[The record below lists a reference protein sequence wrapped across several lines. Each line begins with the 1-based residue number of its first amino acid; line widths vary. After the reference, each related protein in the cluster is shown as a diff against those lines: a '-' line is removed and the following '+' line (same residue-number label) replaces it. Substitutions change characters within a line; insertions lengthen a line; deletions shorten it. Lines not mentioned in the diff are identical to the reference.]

1 MAGKNYLKQMD
12 FGNEAADDVDD
23 DELKSYFVTQEHF
36 NIFLKENK
44 RLQIIK
50 AKKGMGKSALI
61 KWIGL
66 AISEQ
71 DENALVIKIR
81 GSDLSRENFKLTNAL
96 IEPNDYIQDWIVR
109 LCAVVNRELARKINF
124 AYRDDEISLVES
136 TEVQGFKERSLV
148 SCLLERFRSILGKYQ
163 PTSTKE
169 INHHEILKRIESLDE
184 SKIWILIDD
193 LDATFQNSNKEKVNI
208 GSFFSACRYMIQD
221 VKGVNFRVT
230 LRSDV
235 WPVIRRHDEAMDKIE
250 QYVSE
255 IEWTEEDF
263 KQILCRRIQTEF
275 SDDFYG
281 LDDDE
286 LLGKIFK
293 PTVFW
298 NEKQVPTYQVLYIL
312 AYNRPR
318 WGVQLCK
325 LAQDDALRKRMS
337 HIEKLNIDARWGEYG
352 LKRIAD
358 LVVEHKHQCI
368 QVEDLINSFRGLER
382 RFPQTDLLEIIR
394 KKILNSLNIQVDGQ
408 KITKPEDIADF
419 LYRIGFIVARAE
431 EEYHGYHHYSYS
443 ELPDLFSGRSGHGF
457 DLMCEIHP
465 CYREALNIKKLNA
478 EQRNQKSLS
487 R

>member
-318 WGVQLCK
+318 WG
-325 LAQDDALRKRMS
+325 
-337 HIEKLNIDARWGEYG
+337 
-352 LKRIAD
+352 D
-358 LVVEHKHQCI
+358 LPSI
-368 QVEDLINSFRGLER
+368 
-382 RFPQTDLLEIIR
+382 
-394 KKILNSLNIQVDGQ
+394 
-408 KITKPEDIADF
+408 
-419 LYRIGFIVARAE
+419 
-431 EEYHGYHHYSYS
+431 
-443 ELPDLFSGRSGHGF
+443 
-457 DLMCEIHP
+457 
-465 CYREALNIKKLNA
+465 
-478 EQRNQKSLS
+478 
-487 R
+487 